1 MAKADY
7 YETLGVSKNASKEE
21 IKSAYRKQAMKY
33 HPDRNP
39 GDKTAESKFKEASE
53 AYQVL
58 SDSQKKSNYDQFGHA
73 AFENGGGGRGGFGGF
88 EDFGGFDSGSFSSI
102 FDDFFGDFTG
112 GGRRRS
118 SSRSKRGSDLK
129 INIEVT
135 LEEAY
140 QGKKQ
145 TFNVPTSEKC
155 SDCSGSGAASGS
167 KPKTCDTC
175 DGHGQVRA
183 QQGFFTLQQTCPD
196 CAGEGK
202 VISNP
207 CKTCRGAGT
216 NKVNKTLSI
225 QIPKGVDDGTQMRL
239 AGKGEAGPRGGTQGD
254 LYVYISLKKH
264 PIFKRSEENLHFEL
278 PVSIAD
284 AALGTTIEIP
294 TIDGLRSKVKIPPG
308 TQTGKQLRLK
318 DKGMPGLR
326 GGGFGDL
333 YLQIKVEIPV
343 NLNKEQKIL
352 LEKFKEL
359 EDSKNNPENESFF
372 KKAKNFWD
380 NLN

>member
-7 YETLGVSKNASKEE
+7 YETLGVSRNASKDE
-21 IKSAYRKQAMKY
+21 IKAAYRKQAMKF

-39 GDKTAESKFKEASE
+39 GDKSAEAKFKEASE

-102 FDDFFGDFTG
+102 FDDFFGDFTS
-112 GGRRRS
+112 GRRGKSPKAR
-118 SSRSKRGSDLK
+118 RGSDLK

-145 TFNVPTSEKC
+145 TFDLPTSEKC
-155 SDCSGSGAASGS
+155 SSCSGSGAATGS
-167 KPKTCDTC
+167 KPITCDTC
-175 DGHGQVRA
+175 GGHGQVRA

-207 CKTCRGAGT
+207 CKDCRGSGSK
-216 NKVNKTLSI
+216 KVNKTISI

-264 PIFKRSEENLHFEL
+264 PIFKRSEENLYFEL
-278 PVSIAD
+278 PISFAD
-284 AALGTTIEIP
+284 AALGTTIEVP
-294 TIDGLRSKVKIPPG
+294 TIDGSKSKVKIPSG
-308 TQTGKQLRLK
+308 TQSGKQLRLK
-318 DKGMPGLR
+318 DKGMPQLR
-326 GGGFGDL
+326 GNGFGDL
-333 YLQIKVEIPV
+333 YLQIKVEVPI
-343 NLNKEQKIL
+343 NLNREQKIL
-352 LEKFKEL
+352 LEKYKEL

-372 KKAKNFWD
+372 KKAKSFWD